1 MLDGTGKAQHGN
13 ADENHAAG
21 QDASNNRQVRD
32 NGRGPCINADANQQ
46 ETNHLKMKCK
56 METEMRTRTKT
67 NTHIFTKYIQMENVQ
82 LNAWFVYSSNSF
94 YCLF

>member
-56 METEMRTRTKT
+56 IETETETEMRTRTKT
-67 NTHIFTKYIQMENVQ
+67 KTHLFTKNMQMETIQ
-82 LNAWFVYSSNSF
+82 LNA
-94 YCLF
+94 